1 MRTALAILLTCA
13 ALIVTLIAGVYLS
26 FFSSRT
32 IVLVALVGALILFI
46 VPKLWQ
52 TWRLWMRNLMAG
64 VALTAVV
71 LIGLELL
78 LALTG
83 SPMIS
88 RADADALVVEGFHCN
103 EPQGCHI
110 VAEQIALYDMG
121 TTPTSTDP
129 GARNLLVN
137 PQGMFDTD
145 SLTADAL
152 PDDTYRILVSGDS
165 FTVGFTAE
173 IGRSYIETLESTVP
187 ETTVWNVAFPG
198 TGAAHIL
205 ASLRYYSAIMQPDLL
220 IAAINQNDLNNNLY
234 PIDQLAFV
242 YPPDTLTPRWVDR
255 YNLDPS
261 KNFEPYLVGDLAVRY
276 RYFDIDG
283 VPLTD
288 LNRFLL
294 NTRTGSRLH
303 AALSRFASERP
314 IFRYAGYAETG
325 LNVMTARLSQLRAL
339 ADELDI
345 PLLAI
350 AIPVEEALD
359 GATGDSYAEMLSAL
373 TDAGIPYL
381 DSLPLLT
388 HEDYRNANPSDPHW
402 NTTGH
407 EKVGAMLSECIAFMI
422 ENGGELC
429 PAAVPPA

>member
-1 MRTALAILLTCA
+1 MRTALAIILTCA
-13 ALIVTLIAGVYLS
+13 AFVVALIAGVYLS

-32 IVLVALVGALILFI
+32 IVLVALVGAVVLLV

-52 TWRLWMRNLMAG
+52 TWRLWLRNVGAG
-64 VALTAVV
+64 IALTAVA

-83 SPMIS
+83 SPLVS
-88 RADADALVVEGFHCN
+88 RADANGLVVDGFGCA
-103 EPQGCHI
+103 EPQGCHFN
-110 VAEQIALYDMG
+110 AEQIATFGMNS
-121 TTPTSTDP
+121 TPTGTDP

-137 PQGMFDTD
+137 TQGMFDTD
-145 SLTADAL
+145 SFTADAL

-173 IGRSYIETLESTVP
+173 IGRSYIETMESTVP
-187 ETTVWNVAFPG
+187 GTTVWNVAFPG

-205 ASLRYYSAIMQPDLL
+205 ASLNYYGAIMQPDLL

-261 KNFEPYLVGDLAVRY
+261 ANFEPYLVGELAVRY
-276 RYFDIDG
+276 RYYDIDG
-283 VPLTD
+283 IPLTE

-303 AALSRFASERP
+303 TALSRFASERP

-325 LNVMTARLSQLRAL
+325 LNVMMERLSQLRAL

-359 GATGDSYAEMLSAL
+359 GATGNSYAEMLAAM
-373 TDAGIPYL
+373 TDTGIPYL

-388 HEDYRNANPSDPHW
+388 HDDYRNANPSDPHW
-402 NTTGH
+402 NTAGH
-407 EKVGAMLSECIAFMI
+407 EKVGALVAECIAYMI

-429 PAAVPPA
+429 PAAVHAA